1 MSDTIDI
8 IETGDADGALANEV
22 ETLLGRHAE
31 ARGHHFDPVPVCLA
45 VFDRGANPP
54 RSRGGLV
61 GATNFGWLFVK
72 YLAVDEELR
81 GSGIGARLLERA
93 EIIARQRGCV
103 GAWLD
108 TFSFQAPAFYRR
120 MGYAEFGRLD
130 ECPPGNARHF
140 FAKWLTDGAAPA

>member
-8 IETGDADGALANEV
+8 IETGDADGALAQQV
-22 ETLLGRHAE
+22 ETLLGQHAE
-31 ARGHHFDPVPVCLA
+31 ARGHHFAPVPVTLA
-45 VFDRGANPP
+45 VVDHGATPP

-72 YLAVDEELR
+72 YLAVDEALR
-81 GSGIGARLLERA
+81 GRGVGARLLERA
-93 EIIARQRGCV
+93 ETIALQRGCV

-108 TFSFQAPAFYRR
+108 TFSFQAPDFYRR

-130 ECPPGNARHF
+130 ECPKGHARHF
-140 FAKWLTDGAAPA
+140 FAKWLDNGAAPS